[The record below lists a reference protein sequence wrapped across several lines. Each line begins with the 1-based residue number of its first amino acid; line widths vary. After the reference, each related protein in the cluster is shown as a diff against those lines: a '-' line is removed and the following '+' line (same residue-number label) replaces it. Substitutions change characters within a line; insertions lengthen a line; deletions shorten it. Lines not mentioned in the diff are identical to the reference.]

1 MHGLIILEFRRFAQK
16 QARISDWES
25 LLREAQLPT
34 KSYSPARV
42 YPDEEVWALVGAAS
56 RLLNVSVGAALEAF
70 GEFVAPELIRLYG
83 KLIEPEWKT
92 LDLIENTEKL
102 IHTAVRVGKP
112 GAKPPVLNCVRST
125 RDELQILYSSDRQ
138 LCSVAK
144 GIVKGVA
151 RHYGETVH
159 VTDDACMLRGD
170 PFCALQ
176 VTRMAAKEA
185 IAPAPAPLE
194 THLYLERTTL
204 AGAGWPPSRIGAE
217 PLTFLTPPLQPDELG
232 RLADFRVL
240 QLIGQGGMGIVFRA
254 EDTRLRR
261 VVALKVMQPRFAS
274 ETKIRQRF
282 LGEAQAMAALKSDH
296 VVTVYEVGVAGDL
309 PFLAMEFLEGEALD
323 SLQRRVD
330 RLPLAQVVRIGKE
343 TVYGLAAAHARGLVH
358 RDIKPSNLW
367 LEAPTGRVKIL

>member
-112 GAKPPVLNCVRST
+112 GAKPTVLNCVRST
-125 RDELQILYSSDRQ
+125 RNELQILYSSDRQ
-138 LCSVAK
+138 LCSLAK

-151 RHYGETVH
+151 RHYGETVR

-170 PFCALQ
+170 PYCALQ
-176 VTRMAAKEA
+176 VTRVAANEP
-185 IAPAPAPLE
+185 IAQAAAQVE
-194 THLYLERTTL
+194 TGFYLEN
-204 AGAGWPPSRIGAE
+204 
-217 PLTFLTPPLQPDELG
+217 TPFSGTGCP
-232 RLADFRVL
+232 
-240 QLIGQGGMGIVFRA
+240 
-254 EDTRLRR
+254 
-261 VVALKVMQPRFAS
+261 AS
-274 ETKIRQRF
+274 SP
-282 LGEAQAMAALKSDH
+282 G
-296 VVTVYEVGVAGDL
+296 
-309 PFLAMEFLEGEALD
+309 
-323 SLQRRVD
+323 
-330 RLPLAQVVRIGKE
+330 
-343 TVYGLAAAHARGLVH
+343 
-358 RDIKPSNLW
+358 
-367 LEAPTGRVKIL
+367 